1 MDFQAARKAM
11 VDSQLRPNKLTS
23 DRTESALREIPRER
37 FLPKALREVA
47 YVDEDLPLG
56 NDRYL
61 MEPMVFC
68 RMLDLAALRDSDT
81 VLDVGC
87 GTGYSSAVLGLLAN
101 TVVALEADADL
112 AKQATE
118 ILAEQESA
126 NVAVVEGDLQAGLP
140 KQGPFDVIML
150 NGAVEIEPTAL
161 LEQLAEG
168 GRLVCVLADDKTR
181 EAAVYRRIA
190 GKISMNRV
198 FDAQIPLLPGFEM
211 TKSFV
216 F

>member
-23 DRTESALREIPRER
+23 ERMESALREIPREK
-37 FLPKALREVA
+37 FLPKSLREVA

-56 NDRYL
+56 NDRFL

-68 RMLDLAALRDSDT
+68 RMIGLADVQDT
-81 VLDVGC
+81 DMVLDVGC
-87 GTGYSSAVLGLLAN
+87 GVGYSSAVLGLMAN
-101 TVVALEADADL
+101 TIIALESDEELAKTATETLADL
-112 AKQATE
+112 E
-118 ILAEQESA
+118 IG
-126 NVAVVEGDLQAGLP
+126 NVAVVEGGLPAGLP

-150 NGAVEIEPTAL
+150 NGATEVEPTQL
-161 LEQLAEG
+161 LEQLADG
-168 GRLVCVLADDKTR
+168 GRLVCVLADENTR
-181 EAAVYRRIA
+181 EASIYRKIS
-190 GKISMNRV
+190 GKISLTRA

>member
-101 TVVALEADADL
+101 TVVALESDADL

-168 GRLVCVLADDKTR
+168 GRLVCVLADEKTR

>member
-37 FLPKALREVA
+37 FLPKSLREVA

-56 NDRYL
+56 NDRFL

-68 RMLDLAALRDSDT
+68 RMIGLAEVQDT
-81 VLDVGC
+81 DMVLDVGC
-87 GTGYSSAVLGLLAN
+87 GVGYSSAVLGLMAN
-101 TVVALEADADL
+101 TIVALESDEEL
-112 AKQATE
+112 AKIATE
-118 ILAEQESA
+118 TLAELEIG
-126 NVAVVEGDLQAGLP
+126 NVAVVEGSLPAGLP
-140 KQGPFDVIML
+140 KQGPYDVIML
-150 NGAVEIEPTAL
+150 NGATEVEPTQL
-161 LEQLAEG
+161 LDQLAEG
-168 GRLVCVLADDKTR
+168 GRLVCVLANENTR
-181 EAAVYRRIA
+181 EASVYRKIS
-190 GKISMNRV
+190 GKISLTRA